1 MAQGIGAALLEAAVY
16 DAEGQLQSGSFM
28 DYAMPRAQHMAPF
41 AVSLHAQPCTT
52 NPLGVKGAG
61 EAGSVGAAAAV
72 INAVVDALSV
82 YGIDHIEMPATPA
95 RVWQAIRAAK

>member
-1 MAQGIGAALLEAAVY
+1 
-16 DAEGQLQSGSFM
+16 
-28 DYAMPRAQHMAPF
+28 MPRAQHMAPF
-41 AVSLHAQPCTT
+41 AVSLHAHPCTT

-72 INAVVDALSV
+72 INAVVDALAV

-95 RVWQAIRAAK
+95 RVWQAIQAAK